1 MFTGTLIND
10 LMAAVD
16 RVENKAEQRRVAD
29 DRELQA
35 IFSMQIPVAEGDRI
49 FTGQVFMGAA

>member
-10 LMAAVD
+10 LMVAVD
-16 RVENKAEQRRVAD
+16 RVEHKAEQRRIAD

-35 IFSMQIPVAEGDRI
+35 IFSMQIPVTQG
-49 FTGQVFMGAA
+49 GQVFMGAA

>member
-16 RVENKAEQRRVAD
+16 RVEHKAEQRRIAD

-35 IFSMQIPVAEGDRI
+35 IFSMLIPVTEGDQILAR
-49 FTGQVFMGAA
+49 QVFMGAA

>member
-16 RVENKAEQRRVAD
+16 RVEHKAEQRRITD

-35 IFSMQIPVAEGDRI
+35 IFSMQIPLTESDTVL
-49 FTGQVFMGAA
+49 MGAA

>member
-16 RVENKAEQRRVAD
+16 RAEQKAERRRIAD

-35 IFSMQIPVAEGDRI
+35 IFSMQIPATPGDQILTR
-49 FTGQVFMGAA
+49 QVFMGAA

>member
-16 RVENKAEQRRVAD
+16 RVEHKAEQRRITD

-35 IFSMQIPVAEGDRI
+35 IFSMQIPLTEGQRM